1 MLGHVYESEDTF
13 YINVTRIYKS
23 EKYTTEPLLNR
34 RDWANKIRVMLTS
47 KTTVLDMSADL
58 GEDELMRLL
67 DGIEA
72 VISGPTP
79 AASHLSR
86 LESQLT
92 QVEKSNHE
100 CKQSVVSAR
109 RSLSK
114 APSLLS
120 LSCSPA
126 LSLSRTHGRTHA
138 RARSLSA
145 PLYRA
150 LCLCRSVALSL
161 WTSRDVAV
169 LCQCCLHLH
178 HCADGLL
185 RRGCMTPYYDGGV
198 KRHCLR

>member
-1 MLGHVYESEDTF
+1 M
-13 YINVTRIYKS
+13 
-23 EKYTTEPLLNR
+23 
-34 RDWANKIRVMLTS
+34 
-47 KTTVLDMSADL
+47 LDMSADL

-120 LSCSPA
+120 LSRSLARTLARARA
-126 LSLSRTHGRTHA
+126 LSLSV
-138 RARSLSA
+138 

-161 WTSRDVAV
+161 WTLRDVAV

>member
-13 YINVTRIYKS
+13 YIMLHVYTNQKS
-23 EKYTTEPLLNR
+23 TENRHRPLLNR
-34 RDWANKIRVMLTS
+34 ESERLLA
-47 KTTVLDMSADL
+47 VLDMSADL

-120 LSCSPA
+120 LSRSLALSHARSRA
-126 LSLSRTHGRTHA
+126 LSLCTA
-138 RARSLSA
+138 LSC
-145 PLYRA
+145 A
-150 LCLCRSVALSL
+150 LSVSFCRPVALDVEGRCCALPVLFTSTSL
-161 WTSRDVAV
+161 
-169 LCQCCLHLH
+169 C
-178 HCADGLL
+178 
-185 RRGCMTPYYDGGV
+185 
-198 KRHCLR
+198 

>member
-34 RDWANKIRVMLTS
+34 RDWANKIRVTS

-120 LSCSPA
+120 LSRSLA
-126 LSLSRTHGRTHA
+126 LSLSRTHARTHA
-138 RARSLSA
+138 RALS
-145 PLYRA
+145 LYRGIA
-150 LCLCRSVALSL
+150 RSVCVVLSPC
-161 WTSRDVAV
+161 RF
-169 LCQCCLHLH
+169 
-178 HCADGLL
+178 G
-185 RRGCMTPYYDGGV
+185 R
-198 KRHCLR
+198 